1 MGRKWRGCWQDSAVT
16 VTKASILLPHALPGF
31 IAWLREQAG
40 EDEMALALLDL
51 HKMVMV
57 TPDYWDWGVRFDHW
71 QVRDESPDLAELKA
85 GRLHLTPGLFELHC
99 PECRAPYP
107 CKTVRL
113 LADRYRDRPG
123 FEDHW
128 WTP

>member
-1 MGRKWRGCWQDSAVT
+1 MT
-16 VTKASILLPHALPGF
+16 VTKAPVLLPHALPGF

-40 EDEMALALLDL
+40 GDETALALLDL

-57 TPDYWDWGVRFDHW
+57 TPDYWDWGRKISDWHVA
-71 QVRDESPDLAELKA
+71 DENPDLGELRA
-85 GRLHLTPGLFELHC
+85 GRLHLQPGLRELHC
-99 PECRAPYP
+99 PECRTRYP

-113 LADRYRDRPG
+113 LLDRYRDRPG